1 MGFFS
6 KEQPYSDIS
15 ASDLKSIYEG
25 LTYVFGKH
33 GVVIIGGRAVNIYCF
48 NNKRDTHDIDVVV
61 SENPTKIGNLY
72 EKATEKDFS
81 VEKDGSDIKFID
93 NKTGAQIDFFYKEAV
108 GGINTQDILR
118 RDSAME
124 RPLTKNGTVRVIH
137 PALLILIKYSAGRDK
152 DWQDI
157 ANLIRN
163 LYNNSPEEFIKEE
176 RDKIG
181 RYLDSEQIERFAV
194 ELGHTIDRYNQLL
207 EEQRK
212 QLYAAARRKI

>member
-1 MGFFS
+1 MGFFRQRS
-6 KEQPYSDIS
+6 KEQPYSDIP
-15 ASDLKSIYEG
+15 ASELKSIYDR
-25 LTYVFGKH
+25 LTGIFGEY

-72 EKATEKDFS
+72 EKAAENGFFVK
-81 VEKDGSDIKFID
+81 KDGSDIKFID

-108 GGINTQDILR
+108 GGINTQDIL
-118 RDSAME
+118 DSAME
-124 RPLTKNGTVRVIH
+124 RPLTKNGIVRVIH

-163 LYNNSPEEFIKEE
+163 LYNNSPAEFIKEE
-176 RDKIG
+176 REMIEKYI
-181 RYLDSEQIERFAV
+181 DSEQIERFAV
-194 ELGHTIDRYNQLL
+194 ELGHAIDRYNQLL

-212 QLYAAARRKI
+212 QLYAAARR

>member
-1 MGFFS
+1 MGFFRQHS

-15 ASDLKSIYEG
+15 ASALKSIYDR
-25 LTYVFGKH
+25 LTGIFGEY

-61 SENPTKIGNLY
+61 SENPTKIDNLY
-72 EKATEKDFS
+72 EKADKNGFF

-93 NKTGAQIDFFYKEAV
+93 NKTGAQIDFFYKEEV
-108 GGINTQDILR
+108 GGIKTRDIL
-118 RDSAME
+118 DSAME

-137 PALLILIKYSAGRDK
+137 PALLVLNKYSAGRNK

-163 LYNNSPEEFIKEE
+163 LYNNSPEEFINEE
-176 RDKIG
+176 RDKIE
-181 RYLDSEQIERFAV
+181 RYIDSEQIERFAV
-194 ELGHTIDRYNQLL
+194 ELRHVIDRYNQLL

-212 QLYAAARRKI
+212 QLYAATARS

>member
-1 MGFFS
+1 MGFFRQHS
-6 KEQPYSDIS
+6 REQPYSDIS
-15 ASDLKSIYEG
+15 ASALKSIYDR
-25 LTYVFGKH
+25 LTYIFGEY

-61 SENPTKIGNLY
+61 PENPTKIDNLY
-72 EKATEKDFS
+72 EKAAEKDFS

-108 GGINTQDILR
+108 GGINTQDIL
-118 RDSAME
+118 DSAME
-124 RPLTKNGTVRVIH
+124 RPLTKNGIVRVIH

-163 LYNNSPEEFIKEE
+163 LYNNSPAEFIKEE
-176 RDKIG
+176 REMIEKYI
-181 RYLDSEQIERFAV
+181 DSEQIERFAV
-194 ELGHTIDRYNQLL
+194 ELGHAIDRYNQLL

-212 QLYAAARRKI
+212 QLYAAARR